1 MILEGR
7 EFINEELKL
16 SPGDRFRVY
25 IDMVLDED
33 DYFDYY
39 LSTPNSNPEMAR
51 LNGQWLIVTGV
62 TDELQ
67 EYTHEDEQEYKG
79 YIHTIEDRQWEWW
92 WMHMDAVELNILTN
106 VPIRTDKFM
115 ALPEVM

>member
-1 MILEGR
+1 MILEGK

-25 IDMVLDED
+25 IDTVLDED

-39 LSTPNSNPEMAR
+39 FSTPNSNEDMAR

-67 EYTHEDEQEYKG
+67 EYTHEYETEYEG
-79 YIHTIEDRQWEWW
+79 YIHTAHNSSWEWW
-92 WMHMDAVELNILTN
+92 WMHMDAVELNSLTN
-106 VPIRTDKFM
+106 VPIRTEKFM

>member
-16 SPGDRFRVY
+16 NIGDRFRVH
-25 IDMVLDED
+25 INMETDEWG
-33 DYFDYY
+33 DYDYH
-39 LSTPNSNPEMAR
+39 LSTPNTNEDMAC
-51 LNGQWLIVTGV
+51 LNGQWLIVV
-62 TDELQ
+62 EVAEEKD
-67 EYTHEDEQEYKG
+67 EYTHEYELNYEG
-79 YIHTIEDRQWEWW
+79 YVHTAHNSLWEWW
-92 WMHMDAVELNILTN
+92 WMHMDAVELNVLTN

>member
-25 IDMVLDED
+25 IDMVLDEYD
-33 DYFDYY
+33 CFDYY
-39 LSTPNSNPEMAR
+39 LSTPNSNDDMAR
-51 LNGQWLIVTGV
+51 LNGQWVIVTGV

-92 WMHMDAVELNILTN
+92 WMHMDAVELNTRTN

>member
-25 IDMVLDED
+25 IDTVLDED

-39 LSTPNSNPEMAR
+39 LSTPNSNEDMAR

-67 EYTHEDEQEYKG
+67 EYTHEYETEYEG
-79 YIHTIEDRQWEWW
+79 YIHTAHNSLWEWW
-92 WMHMDAVELNILTN
+92 WMHMDAVELNSLTN

-115 ALPEVM
+115 GLPEVM